1 MEKST
6 TLKEQVG
13 CGKIYVHIGHSNKK
27 VKRVEFHLGKQGSC
41 PRVLCGA
48 LTECLN
54 IMFGMGV
61 NIDDIIKALEGH
73 GCGRKTKRK
82 DGQTLSC
89 SDGIAQAL
97 REFKVELMTMPP
109 ETKPNPKL

>member
-1 MEKST
+1 MDRNT
-6 TLKEQVG
+6 TMKEQVG
-13 CGKIYVHIGHSNKK
+13 CGKIYVHIRYGKGRI
-27 VKRVEFHLGKQGSC
+27 KRIEFNLGKQGTC

-54 IMFGMGV
+54 IMLGMGV

-73 GCGRKTKRK
+73 GCGKRTKRK

-97 REFKVELMTMPP
+97 REFKVELKSKPP
-109 ETKPNPKL
+109 ETKPNPTL